1 MKFEDAIVSIGDDT
15 GPSQGMIANITF
27 RLILNIGAAFACWIP
42 MRLFYR
48 NRELAGAAMVTATA
62 ILNFY
67 YGINSIIWPNND
79 VKTWFKGYGWCDI
92 QLVLWMPLQTMNAAA
107 ICAVMQNITNQ
118 VSLMRASGLTGHEKR
133 RKHIVQALIIFP
145 VPALQAILYYFTIGM
160 RYNISGVIGCQ
171 AVFQN
176 NWVFLVFLLLPCPIF
191 AVAAAYFAGKSTRL
205 ALLRLAEITNHNL
218 IALTWWRYRQID
230 AACRRSLYDSGNRGA
245 QGRSARTRRKLY
257 FMALTI
263 VAPYCPMQL
272 VFLFNNLRVGWPW
285 SRTYDLAQLHAPG
298 WDAIDFSP
306 STAVSFVSMYINYI
320 VFLEVVV
327 FFIFFGGTKDA
338 HEMYRKDL
346 RALGLG
352 KLFPRLNEEWH
363 PSDRPPTSFRAL
375 LSRTKDLSS
384 FFNTMYSH
392 SRSR

>member
-1 MKFEDAIVSIGDDT
+1 
-15 GPSQGMIANITF
+15 
-27 RLILNIGAAFACWIP
+27 
-42 MRLFYR
+42 
-48 NRELAGAAMVTATA
+48 
-62 ILNFY
+62 
-67 YGINSIIWPNND
+67 
-79 VKTWFKGYGWCDI
+79 
-92 QLVLWMPLQTMNAAA
+92 
-107 ICAVMQNITNQ
+107 
-118 VSLMRASGLTGHEKR
+118 
-133 RKHIVQALIIFP
+133 
-145 VPALQAILYYFTIGM
+145 
-160 RYNISGVIGCQ
+160 
-171 AVFQN
+171 
-176 NWVFLVFLLLPCPIF
+176 
-191 AVAAAYFAGKSTRL
+191 
-205 ALLRLAEITNHNL
+205 
-218 IALTWWRYRQID
+218 
-230 AACRRSLYDSGNRGA
+230 
-245 QGRSARTRRKLY
+245 
-257 FMALTI
+257 MALTI
-263 VAPYCPMQL
+263 IAPYCPMQL

-352 KLFPRLNEEWH
+352 KLFPGLNEEWH

-384 FFNTMYSH
+384 FFNTMHSH